1 MPRVDWLARLDA
13 HGRHITDVDKPKLS
27 VQWCGETRTAE
38 DSWTEG
44 DAVIVTDASVRSTAK
59 PQELTI
65 MLGDFVYC
73 TAKKKDFAEIIQVI
87 DIFSNPETNDIWLGM
102 RHLWRPSFFEDAALM
117 QLPEFPHAR
126 ELFFQPERDVEEI
139 DIQNLEMIPVKVL
152 AATDFDFE
160 GDVMP
165 HTFFWRR
172 EYDGK
177 FFVDPKPPT
186 PPGATAAPPGAT
198 GSPPSTAPAPAD
210 DTPPAQEDPARPKRR
225 NVQAERLAALEA
237 KVVSLQLVVDAQA
250 TQLVDVRAEFRVDA
264 VKLQQMLDALTAR
277 VTALE

>member
-65 MLGDFVYC
+65 MLGDFVYY
-73 TAKKKDFAEIIQVI
+73 
-87 DIFSNPETNDIWLGM
+87 IWLGM
-102 RHLWRPSFFEDAALM
+102 CHLWRPSFFEDAALM

-152 AATDFDFE
+152 AATDFDFK

-198 GSPPSTAPAPAD
+198 GSPPSAAPAPAD
-210 DTPPAQEDPARPKRR
+210 DTPQEDTARPKRR

-250 TQLVDVRAEFRVDA
+250 TQLVDVRAEFRVDT